1 MPKQFLPYATVL
13 LAGVSLTLAYA
24 PFSHWFIPFL
34 SLPIVFF
41 VAIKFP
47 DLNGFKLGFAFG
59 AGWFGAGVSWIHV
72 SIANFGGLPLI
83 GSLALMALLV
93 GYLALFPATAFW
105 LNKKLIS
112 AKYLDTK
119 LHTKKL
125 QPLSFAIIWFLLEW
139 LRSWLLTGFPWL
151 SIGYSQIDGP
161 LASLYPVI
169 GETGVTF
176 LMILSCFLIALLF
189 TQRKFIPCTLIQN
202 TIIHDIFIRGLET
215 PFRYLTIASIPLT
228 LLIISNIA
236 GHMNF
241 TPENGKQVNVAMV
254 QGNIKQE
261 LRWVP
266 EQDVPTMEKY
276 LALSEGLWE
285 NDIILWPEAA
295 IPKLEP
301 LSQEYIDYVDQLA
314 FESDTG
320 LITGIVNYNFET
332 SQAYNNLI
340 VLGKTQNTQT
350 APEYEYFH
358 ANRYS
363 KHHLLPFG
371 EFIPLEN
378 WIRGLAPIFDLPM
391 SSFTRGDYEQENL
404 TVNDYRLLPA
414 ICFEIA
420 FPRQIS
426 ANLREHTQLLLT
438 VSNDA
443 WFGESHGPA
452 QHLEIAQVRAAEF
465 GLPLLRATNNGITAF
480 VDHKG
485 QLQSVAPQFEAS
497 HISTKLQLTQGT
509 TPYRYWGDLPLWII
523 SLITGFVL
531 FLRKKRSS

>member
-1 MPKQFLPYATVL
+1 MPKHYLLYVIVI

-24 PFSHWFIPFL
+24 PFSQWYVPFL
-34 SLPIVFF
+34 ALPVVFY

-47 DLNGFKLGFAFG
+47 KLNNFKLGFAFG
-59 AGWFGAGVSWIHV
+59 AGWFGAGISWVHV

-83 GSLALMALLV
+83 GSIALMALLV
-93 GYLALFPATAFW
+93 GYLALFPATVFW
-105 LNKKLIS
+105 LNKKH
-112 AKYLDTK
+112 LDIK
-119 LHTKKL
+119 H
-125 QPLSFAIIWFLLEW
+125 QPFGFAIIWFLLEW
-139 LRSWLLTGFPWL
+139 LRSWFLSGFPWL

-161 LASLYPVI
+161 LTSLYPII

-176 LMILSCFLIALLF
+176 IIILSCFLMARFITRGPVTLFRTLGIA
-189 TQRKFIPCTLIQN
+189 
-202 TIIHDIFIRGLET
+202 G
-215 PFRYLTIASIPLT
+215 IPLT
-228 LLIISNIA
+228 LFVISDVV
-236 GHMNF
+236 GQVKF
-241 TPENGKQVNVAMV
+241 VSENGEQVDVAMV

-276 LALSEGLWE
+276 LTLSESLWE

-301 LSQEYIDYVDQLA
+301 LAQEYINYVDQKA
-314 FESDTG
+314 FETNTG

-340 VLGKTQNTQT
+340 VLGKTTNTQSS
-350 APEYEYFH
+350 PEYEYFH
-358 ANRYS
+358 SNRYS
-363 KHHLLPFG
+363 KHHLLPIG
-371 EFIPLEN
+371 EFIPLES

-391 SSFTRGDYEQENL
+391 SSFTRGAYEQENL

-426 ANLREHTQLLLT
+426 ANLREHTQFLLT

-485 QLQSVAPQFEAS
+485 QIQAAAPQFEANF
-497 HISTKLQLTQGT
+497 ISTQLKLTQGT

-523 SLITGFVL
+523 SLLGVAVL
-531 FLRKKRSS
+531 IRKKLTNYKFSPIQ